1 MIHSA
6 VYFLG
11 GISNTDSLSQ
21 SEAPHVSSKTSSK
34 SAQVSSNS
42 SLQSEFTQHKK
53 HLLCKVAYSL
63 SSHCKSK
70 VVVSTKRYVVGY
82 IFMDDIHM
90 SIT

>member
-11 GISNTDSLSQ
+11 GILNTDLFSQ
-21 SEAPHVSSKTSSK
+21 SEAPLAKTSSK

-42 SLQSEFTQHKK
+42 SLQSEFTLHKR
-53 HLLCKVAYSL
+53 HILCKVAYNL

-70 VVVSTKRYVVGY
+70 VAVSTKRYVVGL
-82 IFMDDIHM
+82 HLNG
-90 SIT
+90 